1 MALAQFV
8 NSLMR
13 IARNR
18 HIHRGRAAA
27 RHLAWQL
34 RKLAGRFPVELRLSN
49 SALIAAHGRCGVSA
63 LVNTHGMY
71 DYNNMTL
78 IQLVLSG
85 GGLFVDVGA
94 NIGAYT
100 LIASEQDAAQ
110 VLAFEPHPITFAAL
124 RSNIARN
131 RRGNVTAVCAAVG
144 DEAGMIAITNTPG
157 SSTTHITSVEG
168 SDSISVPVVRLDAEL
183 RARRLKPYIV
193 KIDVEGYELDVLK
206 GLGTALADAVLVFV
220 EINGLSQIRATG
232 AEPICATLSAA
243 GFVGPLYYDA
253 ASRELIE
260 IPVAAGEDPI
270 FVARTFLNN
279 LTEKLGIRVTVLS
292 R

>member
-8 NSLMR
+8 NSLLR
-13 IARNR
+13 IAHNR
-18 HIHRGRAAA
+18 HIHRGRAVA

-34 RKLAGRFPVELRLSN
+34 RKLTARFPVELRLSN

-63 LVNTHGMY
+63 LVNSHGMY

-157 SSTTHITSVEG
+157 SSTTHITSAEG
-168 SDSISVPVVRLDAEL
+168 SDSVAVPMVRLDAEL
-183 RARRLKPYIV
+183 GARGLKPYVV
-193 KIDVEGYELDVLK
+193 KIDVEGYELNVLK
-206 GLGTALADAVLVFV
+206 GLGTALADVAMVFV
-220 EINGLSQIRATG
+220 EINGLSQIRAGG
-232 AEPICATLSAA
+232 AEPIRSTLSAA
-243 GFVGPLYYDA
+243 GFVGPLYYEA
-253 ASRELIE
+253 ESRELIE
-260 IPVAAGEDPI
+260 VPVAAGEDPI
-270 FVARTFLNN
+270 FVAQTFLND
-279 LTEKLGIRVTVLS
+279 LTNKLGICVAVRS

>member
-1 MALAQFV
+1 MAVAQFV

-13 IARNR
+13 IARNP
-18 HIHRGRAAA
+18 HIHRGRAVA

-34 RKLAGRFPVELRLSN
+34 RKLTARFPVELRLSN
-49 SALIAAHGRCGVSA
+49 SALIATHGRCGISA

-78 IQLVLSG
+78 IQLMLSG

-100 LIASEQDAAQ
+100 LIASELGAAQ
-110 VLAFEPHPITFAAL
+110 VLAFEPHPVTFVAL
-124 RSNIARN
+124 
-131 RRGNVTAVCAAVG
+131 CAAVG
-144 DEAGMIAITNTPG
+144 DESGMVAITNTPG
-157 SSTTHITSVEG
+157 SSTTHITSAEG
-168 SDSISVPVVRLDAEL
+168 FDSVVVPMVRLDSEL
-183 RARRLKPYIV
+183 AARGLKPYIV
-193 KIDVEGYELDVLK
+193 KIDVEGYELNVLK
-206 GLGTALADAVLVFV
+206 SLGTALADVVIVFV

-232 AEPICATLSAA
+232 AEPICAMLIAA

-253 ASRELIE
+253 ASRELTE

-270 FVARTFLNN
+270 FVARTFANSLAQ
-279 LTEKLGIRVTVLS
+279 KLGISVVARS

>member
-1 MALAQFV
+1 MAVAQFV

-13 IARNR
+13 IARNP
-18 HIHRGRAAA
+18 HIHRGRAVA

-34 RKLAGRFPVELRLSN
+34 RKLTARFPVELRLSN
-49 SALIAAHGRCGVSA
+49 SALIATHGRCGISA

-78 IQLVLSG
+78 IQLMLSG

-100 LIASEQDAAQ
+100 LIASELGAAQ
-110 VLAFEPHPITFAAL
+110 VLAFEPHPVTFVAL
-124 RSNIARN
+124 CSNIDRN
-131 RRGNVTAVCAAVG
+131 CRRNVIAVCAAVG
-144 DEAGMIAITNTPG
+144 DESGMVAITNTPG
-157 SSTTHITSVEG
+157 SSTTHITSAEG
-168 SDSISVPVVRLDAEL
+168 FDSVVVPMVRLDSEL
-183 RARRLKPYIV
+183 AARGLKPYIV
-193 KIDVEGYELDVLK
+193 KIDVEGYELNVLK
-206 GLGTALADAVLVFV
+206 SLGTALADVVIVFV

-232 AEPICATLSAA
+232 AEPICAMLIAA

-253 ASRELIE
+253 ASRELTE

-270 FVARTFLNN
+270 FVARTFANSLAQ
-279 LTEKLGIRVTVLS
+279 KLGISVVARS